1 MALESVDQ
9 ARQMDALLTW
19 IVNNKEWVF
28 SGVGA
33 AVSAAFLAW
42 FLQRKRQPTAG
53 VQQTVR
59 AGDAS
64 RNIQAGRDVNIWPA
78 TGSDS
83 TASSNILKDLERLMG
98 DLFDAM
104 QADLKAAPLVREF
117 YALSSK
123 NQMINTLTPRFVY
136 NATDIPDLVA
146 KVRILEN
153 QGLVRDATL
162 ADVPIYWM
170 SEKFV
175 SYLTKRGAR

>member
-1 MALESVDQ
+1 MV
-9 ARQMDALLTW
+9 
-19 IVNNKEWVF
+19 
-28 SGVGA
+28 
-33 AVSAAFLAW
+33 
-42 FLQRKRQPTAG
+42 PTAQKAADRWRSTDCPG
-53 VQQTVR
+53 GRCFTKYSGR
-59 AGDAS
+59 AGC
-64 RNIQAGRDVNIWPA
+64 NIWPA

-153 QGLVRDATL
+153 QGFVRDATL

-170 SEKFV
+170 SEGFV